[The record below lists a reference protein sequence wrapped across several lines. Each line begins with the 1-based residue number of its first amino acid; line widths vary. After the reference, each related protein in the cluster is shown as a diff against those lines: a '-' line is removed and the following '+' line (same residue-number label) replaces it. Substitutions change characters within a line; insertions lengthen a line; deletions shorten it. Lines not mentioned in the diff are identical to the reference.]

1 LKIALTADPY
11 IPVPP
16 HWYGGIERMIDILV
30 RHYLKKG
37 HQVSLFAHAESVT
50 KAHLFPYATEGNS
63 PTDILKNT
71 LMIWK
76 ELRGANYDVLHS
88 FGRMAYMVPVMP
100 QKQLKIMSYQ
110 REPTI
115 GQIRRSQCLA
125 RKNSLFFT
133 GCSDYIS
140 RQISPYALCSTI
152 YNCAEKDKYQFT
164 EQLNANAPLVFLGR
178 IEPIKGVELAIQLA
192 QRTQKR
198 LIIAGNVPRGQEE
211 YFKEQVQPHLGPSIV
226 YVGPVDDDQ
235 KNDLL
240 NQALALLFP
249 IQWNEPFGIV
259 MVEAMACGTPVIAFG
274 RGAVP
279 EVVSHGVNGFYA
291 DTIEELAGYIEQ
303 VGKLSRK
310 TVRTIFENKFSG
322 EVIGDEYLALYKRLS
337 YTRNQ

>member
-1 LKIALTADPY
+1 MKIALTADPF

-16 HWYGGIERMIDILV
+16 RLYGGIERMIDILI

-37 HQVSLFAHAESVT
+37 HQVSLFAHAASVT
-50 KAHLFPYATEGNS
+50 EAHLFPYATEGNS
-63 PTDILKNT
+63 LADIFRNIRL
-71 LMIWK
+71 IWK
-76 ELRGANYDVLHS
+76 ELQGSDYDVLHS
-88 FGRMAYMVPVMP
+88 FGRMAYMAPVMP

-115 GQIRRSQCLA
+115 GQIRRSQHLA

-140 RQISPYALCSTI
+140 RQISPYAHCSTI
-152 YNCAEKDKYQFT
+152 YNCAEKDKYRFT
-164 EQLNANAPLVFLGR
+164 AQLNADAPLVFLGR
-178 IEPIKGVELAIQLA
+178 IEPIKGVEQAIALA
-192 QRTQKR
+192 QRTQKK

-211 YFKEQVQPHLGPSIV
+211 YFRERIQPHFGPSV
-226 YVGPVDDDQ
+226 MYAGPVDDEQ

-240 NQALALLFP
+240 NHALALLFP

-279 EVVSHGVNGFYA
+279 EVISHGINGFYA

-303 VGKLSRK
+303 VGKLSRQ
-310 TVRTIFENKFSG
+310 TVRIMFENKFSA
-322 EVIGDEYLALYKRLS
+322 EVIGDEYLALYKRLLPI
-337 YTRNQ
+337 